1 MAGDGYELIDSGDQ
15 EKLERFG
22 DRWLRR
28 PSAATV
34 WARRIP
40 GEWRKA
46 EATFERDR
54 GGTGRWNLKRG
65 SGRLDNW
72 SMEHAGFVWHL
83 HANEHGNIGIFPE
96 QGPCWTWIR
105 ESIDRVL
112 SGRQVRGDDDRPEV
126 LNLFG
131 YTGGSTLAAAAA
143 GARVV
148 HVDASKTSVQ
158 NAREN
163 AGSSG
168 LAERPVRWIVDDA
181 VKFVDRE
188 IRRGRSYQGII
199 LDPPTYGRGTGGEV
213 WSVESDIAPLV
224 EKCRRLLADDAALF
238 LLTSHSPGFTP
249 LALGNLLPEVPGDVT
264 VETGEMT
271 VADRAG
277 RPLPSGAY
285 ARWFRASGNGR

>member
-1 MAGDGYELIDSGDQ
+1 MAADGYELIDSGEH

-34 WARRIP
+34 WSRRLP
-40 GEWRKA
+40 SEWRKA

-54 GGTGRWNLKRG
+54 GGTGSWSLRRG

-72 SMEHAGFVWHL
+72 SIAHAGFVWHL

-96 QGPCWTWIR
+96 QGRCWSWIR
-105 ESIDRVL
+105 ESIERVL
-112 SGRQVRGDDDRPEV
+112 SERRGDDSPEV
-126 LNLFG
+126 LNLFA

-168 LAERPVRWIVDDA
+168 LADRPVRWIVDDA

-249 LALGNLLPEVPGDVT
+249 LALGNLLPEVAGDVT

-271 VADRAG
+271 VEDRAG

-285 ARWFRASGNGR
+285 ARWFRAPGGGGR